1 MRTSNRMTV
10 NVVTVSPETEVEFA
24 YRLMKHLDIRNLP
37 VVDQDGVLVGI
48 VTDRDFRQVL
58 IPMWMDKPL
67 SSRLRLAGDEEQPS
81 KINKESYRAPEDVTV
96 AEVMTGDVIAVHPDT
111 DMYEAIG
118 IIYEHKFGALPVV
131 DDERKVVGI
140 LTRTDL
146 IAMLFEMMQPEEPR
160 AASEGLRSA

>member
-1 MRTSNRMTV
+1 MRILNRMTV
-10 NVVTVSPETEVEFA
+10 NAITVSPETKVEFA

-37 VVDQDGVLVGI
+37 VVDQDGVLLGI

-58 IPMWMDKPL
+58 IPTWMDKPL
-67 SSRLRLAGDEEQPS
+67 TSRLRLSGDEEQPS
-81 KINKESYRAPEDVTV
+81 KINKESYHAPEEVTV
-96 AEVMTGDVIAVHPDT
+96 SEVMTRDVVAVHPDS

-131 DDERKVVGI
+131 DDEGKVVGI

-146 IAMLFEMMQPEEPR
+146 IALLFEMMQPEEPR
-160 AASEGLRSA
+160 AEVEGLRSA

>member
-58 IPMWMDKPL
+58 IPTWMDKPL

>member
-58 IPMWMDKPL
+58 VPTWMDKPL

>member
-1 MRTSNRMTV
+1 MRISNRMTV
-10 NVVTVSPETEVEFA
+10 DAVTVSPETEVEFA
-24 YRLMKHLDIRNLP
+24 YRLMKKLDIRNLP
-37 VVDQDGVLVGI
+37 VVDQDEVLVGI

-58 IPMWMDKPL
+58 IPTWMDKPL
-67 SSRLRLAGDEEQPS
+67 TSRLRLAVDEEQLS
-81 KINKESYRAPEDVTV
+81 KINKESYHTPEEMIV
-96 AEVMTGDVIAVHPDT
+96 AEVMTKDVVAVHPHT

-160 AASEGLRSA
+160 AASEGLRAA

>member
-1 MRTSNRMTV
+1 M
-10 NVVTVSPETEVEFA
+10 
-24 YRLMKHLDIRNLP
+24 
-37 VVDQDGVLVGI
+37 VDQGGVLVGI

>member
-58 IPMWMDKPL
+58 IPTWMDKPL

-81 KINKESYRAPEDVTV
+81 KINKESYHAPEDVTV

>member
-24 YRLMKHLDIRNLP
+24 YRLMKKLDIRNLP

-58 IPMWMDKPL
+58 IPTWMDKPL

-81 KINKESYRAPEDVTV
+81 KINKESYHAPEDVTV

>member
-1 MRTSNRMTV
+1 MRISNRMTV
-10 NVVTVSPETEVEFA
+10 NAITVSPETEVEFA

-37 VVDQDGVLVGI
+37 VVDQNGVLVGI
-48 VTDRDFRQVL
+48 VTDRDFRHVL

-67 SSRLRLAGDEEQPS
+67 SSRLRLSGDEEKPS
-81 KINKESYRAPEDVTV
+81 KIIKESYHTPEEMTV
-96 AEVMTGDVIAVHPDT
+96 DEVMTRDVIAVHPDT

>member
-37 VVDQDGVLVGI
+37 VVDQGGVLVGI
-48 VTDRDFRQVL
+48 VTDRDSRQVL
-58 IPMWMDKPL
+58 VPMWMDKPL